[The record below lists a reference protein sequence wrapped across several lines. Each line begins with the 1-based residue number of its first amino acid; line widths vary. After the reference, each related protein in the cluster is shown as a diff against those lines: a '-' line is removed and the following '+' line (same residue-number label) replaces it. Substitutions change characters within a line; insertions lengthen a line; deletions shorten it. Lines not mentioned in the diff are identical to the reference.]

1 MAELT
6 IEAVAQ
12 VVRKILQEEII
23 PIMATKEDLS
33 ILYLA
38 VQDDLAQLKRE
49 LEETFEAG
57 LACLATQLR
66 REMAAMEDRLNKNLD
81 RNHRSALRHIVERE
95 PRSPNCA
102 KS

>member
-6 IEAVAQ
+6 IEAVAR
-12 VVRKILQEEII
+12 VVNQILEEKII

-57 LACLATQLR
+57 LAGLATQLR
-66 REMAAMEDRLNKNLD
+66 REMAAMEDRLNKKLD